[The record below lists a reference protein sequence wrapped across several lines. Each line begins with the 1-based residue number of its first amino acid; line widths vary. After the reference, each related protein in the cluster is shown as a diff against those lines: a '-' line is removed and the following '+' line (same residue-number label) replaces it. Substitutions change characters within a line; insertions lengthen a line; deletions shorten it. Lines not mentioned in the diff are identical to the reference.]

1 MARFYYRRRW
11 PRRRRYFRYRTRQF
25 RPWISRRRRYT
36 RRHHWVRRRRKHF
49 YKKRQYISALMQ
61 WHPSHRK
68 LCTIKG
74 WSYAFYGV
82 DTNTTTN
89 FQSWNEPQRGTVGFY
104 RQYGGGASLYHMTLD
119 WLYDE
124 HKKHHNIWTASN
136 EGFDIARYFGTTIY
150 LWPHPEITYIFW
162 WETNY
167 GNLRPSDY
175 QLIQPAY
182 CMLQKKHV
190 IVKSIQYGGKK
201 LKRVRIHPPSVHQTQ
216 WYFMKNW
223 CGAGLLRFGFSLF
236 NINQTFIHE
245 NETRPWVI
253 IGSTTSLTDP
263 LGVQD
268 KDVPTPTSNNKA
280 WYKYHWD
287 RAENNKICW
296 AKKNTPKNTLL
307 QLGITNID
315 VPYWIYYYGTGWTA
329 MSTASDWFYFIWWY
343 NDPVSTSKDAWEP
356 SDLTDRNKRWIL
368 LKGETKNADELVI
381 NMTQKA
387 PFCYSKEDIHY
398 QTKSSSIFNLPF
410 FYKSRWQWGGVSP
423 APETTVNPCEQPPT
437 SDNIRAV
444 RIGNPATTGQAVL
457 HPWDLDKAGFITK
470 SKLRQLIRDHSPTHT
485 GIQEEELQKK
495 SPNLDSEPSTEE
507 SGDSDSEN
515 SQSSSSEEEPSLFS
529 LTKRISRERKHR
541 HKLIRR
547 IRKLVNS

>member
-1 MARFYYRRRW
+1 MARYYYRRRW
-11 PRRRRYFRYRTRQF
+11 PRRRRNFRWRYRQF
-25 RPWISRRRRYT
+25 RPWISRRRYF
-36 RRHHWVRRRRKHF
+36 RRQHRVRRRRRRF

-68 LCTIKG
+68 ICIIKG

-82 DTNTTTN
+82 DGNTCTN
-89 FQSWNEPQRGTVGFY
+89 FQSWNEPTHGKLGFY

-124 HKKHHNIWTASN
+124 HKKHHNVWSASN

-150 LWPHPEITYIFW
+150 LWPHPDITYIFW

-182 CMLQKKHV
+182 CLLQKNHV
-190 IVKSIQYGGKK
+190 IVKSIKYGGRK
-201 LKRVRIHPPSVHQTQ
+201 LKKIRIHPPSVHQTQ

-253 IGSTTSLTDP
+253 IGSNTSMTDITT
-263 LGVQD
+263 LGQD
-268 KDVPTPTSNNKA
+268 IPMPTTENKN

-287 RAENNKICW
+287 RAENNKIAW
-296 AKKNTPKNTLL
+296 GKKNVNKLL
-307 QLGITNID
+307 QLGMTDIT
-315 VPYWIYYYGTGWTA
+315 VPYWIYYYGQGWTNLN
-329 MSTASDWFYFIWWY
+329 SNDDWYYFIWWY
-343 NDPVSTSKDAWEP
+343 NDPVKTDKDAWEP
-356 SDLTDRNKRWIL
+356 QDLTNQKKCWVL
-368 LKGETKNADELVI
+368 LRTNETNTPLTVV
-381 NMTQKA
+381 NMVQKA
-387 PFCYSKEDIHY
+387 PFCYSKEDIHT
-398 QTKSSSIFNLPF
+398 QTQSSNFFNLPF
-410 FYKSRWQWGGVSP
+410 FYKSKWQWGGVSP
-423 APETTVNPCEQPPT
+423 APETTVNPCDQPPT

-470 SKLRQLIRDHSPTHT
+470 HKLRQLIRHPSPPDT
-485 GIQEEELQKK
+485 GIQEEELPQK
-495 SPNLDSEPSTEE
+495 SPHLDSEPSTEE
-507 SGDSDSEN
+507 SGDSDSES
-515 SQSSSSEEEPSLFS
+515 SQSSDQEEPSLYS